1 MMDILTQLSSEHDD
15 LRALLTR
22 IESAAEAR
30 DAAALAQ
37 SLELSRAALTTE
49 LDAHI
54 ATEEAEA
61 FAAIADALGE
71 GLVAPF
77 RADHAEIRATR
88 DEVYE
93 RLGRGEPPYEASM
106 RLCALLLSHQM
117 REDLM
122 LFPSAREAVFR

>member
-1 MMDILTQLSSEHDD
+1 MTDILTQLSAEHDA
-15 LRALLTR
+15 LRVLLTG

-30 DAAALAQ
+30 DAAALAE
-37 SLELSRAALTTE
+37 SLESVRVALTAE

-61 FAAIADALGE
+61 FAAIAGALGE

-77 RADHAEIRATR
+77 REDHTEIRAAR
-88 DEVYE
+88 NEVYE
-93 RLGRGEPPYEASM
+93 RLERGEPPYEASQ
-106 RLCALLLSHQM
+106 RLCALLLAHQL

-122 LFPSAREAVFR
+122 LFPSAREAVFN

>member
-1 MMDILTQLSSEHDD
+1 MDILAQLSTEHER
-15 LRALLTR
+15 LRALLDH

-37 SLELSRAALTTE
+37 SLEQARAALTTE

-61 FAAIADALGE
+61 FGAIADALGE
-71 GLVAPF
+71 DLVTPF
-77 RADHAEIRATR
+77 REDHSEIKATR

-93 RLGRGEPPYEASM
+93 RLGRGEAPYETSM
-106 RLCALLLSHQM
+106 RLCALLLSHQL

-122 LFPSAREAVFR
+122 LFPSAREAIFN

>member
-1 MMDILTQLSSEHDD
+1 MMDILTQLSAEHNE
-15 LRALLTR
+15 LRATLDR

-30 DAAALAQ
+30 DATALAE
-37 SLELSRAALTTE
+37 SLELSRSALTTE

-54 ATEEAEA
+54 ATEEIET
-61 FAAIADALGE
+61 FAAIANALGDD
-71 GLVAPF
+71 LVAPF
-77 RADHAEIRATR
+77 RADHAEIRAMR

-106 RLCALLLSHQM
+106 RLCALLLSHQL

-122 LFPSAREAVFR
+122 LFPSAREAVFN

>member
-1 MMDILTQLSSEHDD
+1 MDILAQLSTEHEY
-15 LRALLTR
+15 LRALLAH
-22 IESAAEAR
+22 IESAAEAS
-30 DAAALAQ
+30 DVAALTQ
-37 SLELSRAALTTE
+37 SLEQARNALATE

-61 FAAIADALGE
+61 FAAIASALGDD
-71 GLVAPF
+71 LVAPF

-93 RLGRGEPPYEASM
+93 RLGRGEAPFEASQ
-106 RLCALLLSHQM
+106 RLCALLLSHQL

-122 LFPSAREAVFR
+122 LFPSAREAVSS